1 MSEKTK
7 KKNLFDT
14 LNLSLTKR
22 NDLIAYLIVPLIAT
36 LFFIESFRTYV
47 PGVYIAMFHVV
58 FGDPGWIGSL
68 LILVTLFF
76 FFIPLFTNVLC
87 KKFGQKKLYVMS
99 IIIIALVRL
108 IIAFHLHS
116 AVETVLSGVIIAFY
130 GIFISIFLKRLVQ
143 NELKIDLKA
152 KVSIFSLLFIGAF
165 LVDSVLRTIGS
176 SLDISLATLHLNP
189 ELWSSLQY
197 LWLIVQVP
205 LSALL
210 IWFSLRTSTVIIPQE
225 QSADAK
231 ELRNE
236 PWVLNAFGLGIFF
249 FLIFNLFLYPNAIAQ
264 YTNTSYAIINPVLTA
279 SFILI
284 LLYLLF
290 AKTSFIY
297 NIKINLCFNLI
308 LLLALASFLFLA
320 NSSYL
325 TAILMALSVAIM
337 FLNLHL
343 LIVNMSTTRK
353 PGIQISQF
361 SKLIT
366 YGLLFLILMTF
377 IHDFTTDHAFTI
389 AAFQGLGP
397 LILFI
402 GGCLFTV
409 MTLLAHIQ
417 LNQFEK
423 GRGK

>member
-1 MSEKTK
+1 
-7 KKNLFDT
+7 
-14 LNLSLTKR
+14 
-22 NDLIAYLIVPLIAT
+22 
-36 LFFIESFRTYV
+36 
-47 PGVYIAMFHVV
+47 MFHVV
-58 FGDPGWIGSL
+58 FGDPGWIGSM
-68 LILVTLFF
+68 LILLTLLF

-87 KKFGQKKLYVMS
+87 KKFGHKKVYLIA

-108 IIAFHLHS
+108 IIAFHLH
-116 AVETVLSGVIIAFY
+116 AAIETVLAGIIIAFY
-130 GIFISIFLKRLVQ
+130 GIFISIFLRRLVQ
-143 NELKIDLKA
+143 NELNIDLKA

-165 LVDSVLRTIGS
+165 LVDSIFRTVGS
-176 SLDISLATLHLNP
+176 SLDISLTTPHLNP

-197 LWLIVQVP
+197 LWLIVQIP

-210 IWFSLRTSTVIIPQE
+210 IWFALRSSTVIIPQE
-225 QSADAK
+225 QVTEAK
-231 ELRNE
+231 ELRNG
-236 PWVLNAFGLGIFF
+236 PWILNALGLGMFF
-249 FLIFNLFLYPNAIAQ
+249 FLIFNVFLYPNAIAQ
-264 YTNTSYAIINPVLTA
+264 YTNTAYAVINPVLTA

-284 LLYLLF
+284 LLYFLF

-308 LLLALASFLFLA
+308 LLLALASFLFLPTA
-320 NSSYL
+320 SYL

-337 FLNLHL
+337 FLDMHL

-353 PGIQISQF
+353 PGSQF

-377 IHDFTTDHAFTI
+377 AHDFSTDHAFTI

-402 GGCLFTV
+402 GGCLLTT

-423 GRGK
+423 GSGK